1 MFVFLNEKDYQKA
14 KGQIETLSKR
24 ETFLISAL
32 GSIQGI
38 HAWVTLYNNFFGCAG
53 GRVFFAVCLIV
64 SAACAVYLFL
74 KLHDT
79 IKIAYNFSLFGFLV
93 MLYPKYPDAILAGAG
108 ISIFI
113 FLLCLSV
120 PAFTLAVIQTKAKQY
135 IMHYEDPGRY
145 SSKRRIF
152 IKEKAKG

>member
-1 MFVFLNEKDYQKA
+1 MFVLLNEKDYQKA
-14 KGQIETLSKR
+14 KGQVEILGKRKTL
-24 ETFLISAL
+24 LISAL

-53 GRVFFAVCLIV
+53 GRVFFAACLAV

-79 IKIAYNFSLFGFLV
+79 IKTAYHFSMFGFLV
-93 MLYPKYPDAILAGAG
+93 MLYPKYPDVILVGAG

-113 FLLCLSV
+113 FLLCLTV
-120 PAFTLAVIQTKAKQY
+120 PAFTLVTIQTRADQY
-135 IMHYEDPGRY
+135 IKHYENPEKY
-145 SSKRRIF
+145 SSRCRIF
-152 IKEKAKG
+152 IKEKAG